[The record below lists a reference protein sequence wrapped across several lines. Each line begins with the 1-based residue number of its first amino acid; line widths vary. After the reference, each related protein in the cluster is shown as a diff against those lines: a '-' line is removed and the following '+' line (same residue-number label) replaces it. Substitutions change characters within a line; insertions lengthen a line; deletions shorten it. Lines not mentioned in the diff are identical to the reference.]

1 MDLFDV
7 DTWASDKKVDE
18 LNTQLFGAITQST
31 RTQSKRKGAHGDTN
45 VTEKKE
51 KKTRNNKGRSRTIS
65 NGEEFKVK
73 RKRKKKD
80 SSATEKAIQSSEIKG
95 KVKKSKGPK
104 SVSTK
109 VEVIDT
115 NCEGNGSTS
124 FADFLNNET
133 EDHGNGVGIIKKKRK
148 SSSKRNKYKHLDEFR
163 KAQRDEANDINAKLS
178 KVDIDLSAKLN
189 SQVLVPH
196 KTDKS
201 QDNNNYENSKV
212 TSPSKTK
219 NLPKKKKTKHSQ
231 KNNENVH
238 KIDNENVHKIDNEKE
253 SFQSENTD
261 HTKKKLKQKKRKQD
275 SSAVDDVAGAPKK
288 KKSRTTEDSNKE
300 LVRASVDLA
309 GPPKKKK
316 SRTTEDSNTELVR
329 EQYSASK
336 SSLNVSQLKEVLKQ
350 QSPKIEKEPHT
361 KAKEITKAKKSL
373 SLRDRMLEQLNSARF
388 RYINEQLYTVPGH
401 EVCNSCFFL

>member
-1 MDLFDV
+1 MVKNSKL
-7 DTWASDKKVDE
+7 KK
-18 LNTQLFGAITQST
+18 
-31 RTQSKRKGAHGDTN
+31 
-45 VTEKKE
+45 
-51 KKTRNNKGRSRTIS
+51 
-65 NGEEFKVK
+65 
-73 RKRKKKD
+73 KRKKKD
-80 SSATEKAIQSSEIKG
+80 SSATEKAIQSSKIKG

-124 FADFLNNET
+124 FTDFLNNET

-163 KAQRDEANDINAKLS
+163 KTQRVEANDINAKLS

-201 QDNNNYENSKV
+201 QGNNNYENSKV
-212 TSPSKTK
+212 ASPSKTK
-219 NLPKKKKTKHSQ
+219 NLPKKKKRKHSQ
-231 KNNENVH
+231 KN
-238 KIDNENVHKIDNEKE
+238 NENVHKIDNEKE

-261 HTKKKLKQKKRKQD
+261 HTKKKLKPKKRKQD
-275 SSAVDDVAGAPKK
+275 SSGIVDVAGAPKK
-288 KKSRTTEDSNKE
+288 KKSRTSEDSNKE
-300 LVRASVDLA
+300 LVRANVDLA

-316 SRTTEDSNTELVR
+316 SRTTEYNNTELVR
-329 EQYSASK
+329 EQNSAKK
-336 SSLNVSQLKEVLKQ
+336 SSMNVGQLKEALKQ
-350 QSPKIEKEPHT
+350 QSPKIEKEPNT

-401 EVCNSCFFL
+401 EVCNSYFFL